1 MRISATEFGMH
12 FLSSDETLYPA
23 MPASIVQRMCGI
35 PGGSIPLDGSA
46 TQLLDALAK
55 HNSALVRQHPFVRRC
70 ASGKATLP
78 ALKTFL
84 AQQGKYG
91 SYFTRYLCALI
102 GNLDDAGDVM
112 RLAKNLAEELGFGD
126 QQEPHSQIYARMLS
140 DFGIDLKR
148 TATLPGTQGLINTMF
163 EFCRQKNPAY
173 GLAALCLGAEAIVPG
188 LYRDLMHGFK
198 ARGVPDEQLEFFR
211 IHIECDDG
219 HGEIMRD
226 IMARMLEQEPKHSDP
241 IIEASTRLIEAR
253 LSFFTNI
260 EWESA

>member
-1 MRISATEFGMH
+1 MH
-12 FLSSDETLYPA
+12 SLSSDEAVLPA
-23 MPASIVQRMCGI
+23 VPASMIEPIGDA
-35 PGGSIPLDGSA
+35 PFAGSISMNAGA
-46 TQLLDALAK
+46 AQLLDTLARR
-55 HNSALVRQHPFVRRC
+55 NAALVRQHPFVRRC

-102 GNLDDAGDVM
+102 SNLDDAGDVL
-112 RLAKNLAEELGFGD
+112 RLAQNLAEELGFGGD
-126 QQEPHSQIYARMLS
+126 RQEPHSLMYGRMLS
-140 DFGIDLKR
+140 EFGIDLKKSP
-148 TATLPGTQGLINTMF
+148 TLPGTQGLIDTMF
-163 EFCRQKNPAY
+163 NYCRRSNPAY
-173 GLAALCLGAEAIVPG
+173 GLAALCLGAEAIVPD
-188 LYRDLMHGFK
+188 LYRDLMHGFT
-198 ARGVPDEQLEFFR
+198 ARGVPPERVEFFR

-226 IMARMLEQEPKHSDP
+226 ILVRILEQDPKHSHAVF
-241 IIEASTRLIEAR
+241 EASTRLIQAR